1 MKSVL
6 DNKVLVLNKSYS
18 PIDVITVRRA
28 FIKLFKGV
36 AEVVTVDDGCYYNY
50 DFISWSEFS
59 ELKNQM
65 GLLENEEDIVYT
77 PQLILAAPVVVRLL
91 TYSMFPETKV
101 KLTRKNIYIRDK
113 YTCQYCGR
121 KLPADKLNIDHV
133 VPRSKGGRNTWT
145 NLVCTCHECNTKK
158 GGHLPREAK
167 MKLLRKPV
175 EPKFNTLFSF
185 HVTVGKYEIWGHFLN
200 GKSSSPV
207 PIADMQA

>member
-28 FIKLFKGV
+28 FIKLFNGI
-36 AEVVTVDDGCYYNY
+36 AEVVTVDGGSYYNY
-50 DFISWSEFS
+50 DFISWAEFS

-65 GLLENEEDIVYT
+65 GLFNDGEDVVHT
-77 PQLILAAPVVVRLL
+77 PRLILAAPLVVRLL
-91 TYSMFPETKV
+91 TYSMIPETKV
-101 KLTRKNIYIRDK
+101 KLSRKNIYIRDK

-121 KLPADKLNIDHV
+121 KYPADKLNIDHV
-133 VPRSKGGRNTWT
+133 VPRSKGGKNTWT
-145 NLVCTCHECNTKK
+145 NLVCTCHDCNTKK

-167 MKLLRKPV
+167 MKLLRKPI
-175 EPKFNTLFSF
+175 EPKFNTLFSLQIAME
-185 HVTVGKYEIWGHFLN
+185 KYEMWSHFLN
-200 GKSSSPV
+200 GTATKPI